1 MKCDIVNVPNRGICI
16 LISDIDPKDFIKG
29 MLDND
34 GSILKF
40 SGGVFTDLYTIARYI
55 TERKKISAIKET
67 RSQTGWG
74 LREAKIY
81 IEKYIPLNTYQDPIE
96 FIDYDEAARKF
107 VSDHAPK
114 EDFIKNDDFEL

>member
-1 MKCDIVNVPNRGICI
+1 MKCDIVNVPNKGICI

-29 MLDND
+29 ILNND

-40 SGGVFTDLYTIARYI
+40 SGGVFTDLYIISQYI
-55 TERKKISAIKET
+55 IERKKIAAIKEI

-74 LREAKIY
+74 LRESKMY
-81 IEKYIPLNTYQDPIE
+81 IEKYLPLNTHIE